1 MIADTE
7 HAVHSTFVYMYVV
20 LALLCPLLVSL
31 PNMVLSFDYDPLFP
45 FALQY

>member
-7 HAVHSTFVYMYVV
+7 HAVHSTFVYIYIVQ
-20 LALLCPLLVSL
+20 ALLCPLLVLL
-31 PNMVLSFDYDPLFP
+31 PNMVISFDYDPLFL